1 VQDERPED
9 FVIRV
14 TRRIAE
20 VRRARGMTQD
30 QLAEAM
36 GTATR
41 NVQRLEA
48 GQNLTLHTL
57 SRIASAL
64 GVSPSELLAGPVL
77 PPPRYQ
83 APRPQGGAFLHEKPA
98 TQPVGDGEDD
108 DPVRPKGGS

>member
-1 VQDERPED
+1 VPDERPED

-20 VRRARGMTQD
+20 VRRSRGLTQD

-77 PPPRYQ
+77 PPPSYQ
-83 APRPQGGAFLHEKPA
+83 APRPQAGAFLHEKPKADRA
-98 TQPVGDGEDD
+98 TDSDEDD
-108 DPVRPKGGS
+108 PLRPKRES